1 VRDESVERRV
11 SVDPSVIAAMEAAV
25 DAAPTNVALRAHL
38 AGLRLRDGDHSGA
51 LADARVALLGAPD
64 DTGALA
70 VARDAARLTGDDAQA
85 ESYGRLLAALQ
96 GRAAL
101 ELPPAAPPS
110 AAVEPAPAPAEPEPM
125 RRLRAGGPDEPDAEG
140 EGNDADDDIV
150 RELGLAAGGERVT
163 LADVAG
169 MTAVRERLELAFLG
183 PLRNPELR
191 AMYGK
196 SLRGGLL
203 LYGPPG
209 CGKTFLARAIAGE
222 LGAAFFAVGL
232 TDVLDMWLGQSE
244 QRLHAIFEVA
254 RRRAPCVVFL
264 DEVDALGQKRSH
276 LRHSAGRNVVNQ
288 LLAELDGVTAG
299 NDGVFVL
306 AATNHPWDVDTA
318 LRRPGRLDRT
328 VLVLP
333 PDEPARAAIVER
345 GLRDRPTEGID
356 VRRVAARTDGFSGA
370 DLVHLV
376 DVAVE
381 HALAD
386 SIRSGGARPVTQKDL
401 DRARKEIGAST
412 RPWFT
417 TAHNYALYANQDGT
431 YDDLLAYIRQH
442 GLL

>member
-1 VRDESVERRV
+1 M
-11 SVDPSVIAAMEAAV
+11 SVDPSVIAAMQAAV
-25 DAAPTNVALRAHL
+25 EGDPANAALRAHL
-38 AGLRLRDGDHSGA
+38 AGLRLRAGDHEAA
-51 LADARVALLGAPD
+51 LRDARAVLLVVPD
-64 DTGALA
+64 DTAALA
-70 VARDAARLTGDDAQA
+70 VARDAARLSGDDAQA
-85 ESYGRLLAALQ
+85 EGYGRLLSALQ
-96 GRAAL
+96 GRDPL
-101 ELPPAAPPS
+101 ELPPAAPP
-110 AAVEPAPAPAEPEPM
+110 APLAPEPPM
-125 RRLRAGGPDEPDAEG
+125 RLRAGPLRDDEDDGEHEDDAY
-140 EGNDADDDIV
+140 DDEDLV
-150 RELGLAAGGERVT
+150 RSLGLAPATAGVT

-169 MTAVRERLELAFLG
+169 MASVRERLELAFLG
-183 PLRNPELR
+183 PLRNPELS
-191 AMYGK
+191 ALYGK

-232 TDVLDMWLGQSE
+232 DDVLDMWLGQSE
-244 QRLHAIFEVA
+244 QKLHAIFEAA
-254 RRRAPCVVFL
+254 RRSAPCVVFL
-264 DEVDALGQKRSH
+264 DEIDALGQKRSQ

-288 LLAELDGVTAG
+288 LLAELDGASSD

-333 PDEPARAAIVER
+333 PDEPARAEILR
-345 GLRDRPTEGID
+345 RCLRDPPTEGVDPERI
-356 VRRVAARTDGFSGA
+356 AARTDGCSGA

-376 DVAVE
+376 EVAVE

-401 DRARKEIGAST
+401 ERARKEISAST
-412 RPWFT
+412 RPWFA

-431 YDDLLAYIRQH
+431 YDDLLTYIRANK
-442 GLL
+442 LL